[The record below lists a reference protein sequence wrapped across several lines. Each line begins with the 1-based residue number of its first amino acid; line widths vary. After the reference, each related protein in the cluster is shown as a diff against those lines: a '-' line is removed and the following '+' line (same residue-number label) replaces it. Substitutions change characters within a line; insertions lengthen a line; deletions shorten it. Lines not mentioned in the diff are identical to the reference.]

1 MSSNLLDFVPIWAH
15 LLIVSALVGFPL
27 LVGRYFGRKHYER
40 SKVSEGGSG
49 GILVGSILSLL
60 AFLLAFTFS
69 MAASRFEERRQAV
82 LEEANSIGT
91 AYLRADLL
99 AEPLRSNAKH
109 LLKQYA
115 DIRASIASP
124 GWTYE
129 GLRELIGRSEK
140 IQSELWNVVVSASE
154 AAPSA
159 ITGLFV
165 QAINE
170 MIDLH
175 AKRIML
181 GTRSTIPS
189 AIWACLYFVAAIG
202 LASAGFQSAGRKAQN
217 QLLLF
222 SLVLTFVL
230 VLTLVTDLDHPGRG
244 ILKTDQSPM
253 LDLASSLSVVQ

>member
-1 MSSNLLDFVPIWAH
+1 MSANLLDFVPIWAH
-15 LLIVSALVGFPL
+15 LMIVSAVIGFAL
-27 LVGRYFGRKHYER
+27 LVGRYFGRKHYQR
-40 SKVSEGGSG
+40 SKVSEKGPS

-69 MAASRFEERRQAV
+69 MAASRFEERRESV

-115 DIRASIASP
+115 EIRATVASP
-124 GWTYE
+124 GWAYE

-140 IQSELWNVVVSASE
+140 IQIELWDVTVSASE

-170 MIDLH
+170 IIDVH

-202 LASAGFQSAGRKAQN
+202 LASAGFQSGGQKARN
-217 QLLLF
+217 QLLL
-222 SLVLTFVL
+222 LAVVLTFAL

-244 ILKTDQSPM
+244 ILMTDQSPM
-253 LDLASSLSVVQ
+253 LDLAASLSEVQ

>member
-1 MSSNLLDFVPIWAH
+1 MSTNLLDFVPIWAH
-15 LLIVSALVGFPL
+15 LLIAGALIGVPL
-27 LVGRYFGRKHYER
+27 LVGRYFGRQYYKR
-40 SKVSEGGSG
+40 GKKSESG
-49 GILVGSILSLL
+49 PSGILVGAILSLL

-69 MAASRFEERRQAV
+69 IAASRYEDRREAV

-99 AEPLRSNAKH
+99 SDPLKSKAKD

-115 DIRASIASP
+115 DLRASVTRP
-124 GWTYE
+124 GLTYE
-129 GLRELIGRSEK
+129 GLGELLVQSEK
-140 IQSELWNVVVSASE
+140 IQSELWNVAASATE

-170 MIDLH
+170 IIDVD

-189 AIWACLYFVAAIG
+189 EIWACLYFVAAIG
-202 LASAGFQSAGRKAQN
+202 LASTGFQSAGQEAQN
-217 QLLLF
+217 PLLMF
-222 SLVLTFVL
+222 GLVLAFAL

-253 LDLASSLSVVQ
+253 LDLAASLSGSH